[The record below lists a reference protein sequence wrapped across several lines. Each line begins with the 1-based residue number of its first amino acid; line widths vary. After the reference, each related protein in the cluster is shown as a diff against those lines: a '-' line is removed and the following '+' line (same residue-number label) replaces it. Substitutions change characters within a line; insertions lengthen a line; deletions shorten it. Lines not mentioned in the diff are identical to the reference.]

1 MLSSPTHN
9 IAIIVFFCF
18 VLLPNLIS
26 SWRIENSGDN
36 NTLTAKSLSITK
48 QLERRITPPNIADP
62 DYYSPT
68 AYGGHIHQPGNHG
81 AVIFIAKIF
90 PSTNPTQFESV
101 AVPPLELKASYF
113 LKENSIQE
121 YIVPGDTQRSPYEQ
135 EVKIKL
141 WGGGGGGCN
150 GGRDEI
156 VESTPE
162 EEDDEGIVKFSE
174 GAAGGY
180 VEATFVLPVGDTLQV
195 VVGGGGN
202 E

>member
-1 MLSSPTHN
+1 MLSPPTHS

-48 QLERRITPPNIADP
+48 QLERRITPPNIADS

-81 AVIFIAKIF
+81 LVVFTAKLF

-121 YIVPGDTQRSPYEQ
+121 YIVPGDAKRSPYEQ
-135 EVKIKL
+135 EVTIKL

-150 GGRDEI
+150 GGRGKVTDD
-156 VESTPE
+156 STMLE
-162 EEDDEGIVKFSE
+162 EEENEAGSRSE
-174 GAAGGY
+174 RKCRRIRR
-180 VEATFVLPVGDTLQV
+180 
-195 VVGGGGN
+195 GN
-202 E
+202 IQITHG